1 MRIHYYIIGAV
12 LSLAL
17 LLPSLSAAR
26 VKVEPTMYMF
36 GFAASFNDTIVHFT
50 EIQAV
55 DSVWYDTKSKF
66 MLGREHYSTQLR
78 NHLADRDRPAR
89 TSIVFFDKKAKRL
102 QKKYLKMKKLYA
114 GTKKSK
120 SHNDIREIG
129 GNEFQFMSVNMD
141 NSVIIDEPVV
151 VETKKDKKKKRR
163 KNED

>member
-26 VKVEPTMYMF
+26 VKVEPKMYMF

-78 NHLADRDRPAR
+78 NHLADRDMPAR
-89 TSIVFFDKKAKRL
+89 TSIVSSTRRRNAFR
-102 QKKYLKMKKLYA
+102 
-114 GTKKSK
+114 KS
-120 SHNDIREIG
+120 
-129 GNEFQFMSVNMD
+129 
-141 NSVIIDEPVV
+141 
-151 VETKKDKKKKRR
+151 T
-163 KNED
+163 